1 MKKEYNELAQAA
13 QKAKLH
19 AYSPYSKFRVG
30 AAILTEDGD
39 IFTGCNIEN
48 SSYGLTICA
57 ERVAVFNA
65 ISSGATKFKAI
76 AVVSDDYGFTP
87 PCGACRQVLSDL
99 AGDIDYV
106 MIDSKERSKILKLR
120 SLLPF
125 AFSGNNLKRSFK
137 TLK

>member
-1 MKKEYNELAQAA
+1 MKREYKELALAA
-13 QKAKLH
+13 HKAKLN

-30 AAILTEDGD
+30 AAILTENGI

-65 ISSGATKFKAI
+65 ISSGASKFTALAI
-76 AVVSDDYGFTP
+76 VSDDNGFTP

-99 AGDIDYV
+99 AGDIDFI
-106 MIDSKERSKILKLR
+106 MIDSQERSKILKL
-120 SLLPF
+120 SFLLPF
-125 AFSGNNLKRSFK
+125 AFSGNNLKR
-137 TLK
+137 TLKILK